1 MDDFKA
7 QQEAY
12 KARGELFLRQ
22 FMANQKPI
30 YAYILSLVANPVDAD
45 DLFQET
51 MMVCWRKLES
61 FQPGTDFVR
70 WAVTIARYL
79 VLDYRRTQARR
90 ACRFVDDQ
98 LLDAIETHFEESQVQ
113 IQDQLDALKDC
124 ITKLDPKAQRLI
136 HMRFDNGQP
145 ISGIATQFR
154 VSVQAI
160 YKSMAK
166 IHGQLLR
173 CVRVTLAG
181 GTLEHG

>member
-1 MDDFKA
+1 MK
-7 QQEAY
+7 EAENQTNGY
-12 KARGELFLRQ
+12 KDRGELFLRQ
-22 FMANQKPI
+22 FMANQKAI
-30 YAYILSLVANPVDAD
+30 YAYILSLVASPVDAD

-51 MMVCWRKLES
+51 MMVCWRKLDS
-61 FQPGTDFVR
+61 FTPGTDFVR

-90 ACRFVDDQ
+90 ACKFVDDQ
-98 LLDAIETHFEESQVQ
+98 LLDAIEHHYEENQAQ
-113 IQDQLDALKDC
+113 IRDQLDALKTC
-124 ITKLDPKAQRLI
+124 ITKLDPKARQLI

-145 ISGIATQFR
+145 ISGIATQYK

-160 YKSMAK
+160 YKSLAK

-181 GTLEHG
+181 GNPVHG

>member
-1 MDDFKA
+1 MNEPMEY
-7 QQEAY
+7 QE
-12 KARGELFLRQ
+12 RGELFLRQ
-22 FMANQKPI
+22 FMANQKAI
-30 YAYILSLVANPVDAD
+30 YAYILALIANPTDAD

-61 FQPGTDFVR
+61 FTPGTDFVR

-79 VLDYRRTQARR
+79 ILDYRRTQARR
-90 ACRFVDDQ
+90 ACKFVDEQ
-98 LLDAIETHFEESQVQ
+98 LLDAFETHYEQNQAQ
-113 IQDQLDALKDC
+113 IQDQLDALKEC
-124 ITKLDPKAQRLI
+124 VTKLDPKARQLI
-136 HMRFDNGQP
+136 YMRFDTGQP
-145 ISGIATQFR
+145 ISGIATQFK

-181 GTLEHG
+181 GTLENG